1 MWLVAATLDI
11 AGLGSEKGT
20 FEEQIS
26 PLEARECSMEFGHVA
41 GCLEL
46 QKYLLVKM
54 WVPEGSLRLPS
65 PGAAWPMWQLQLTI
79 CFYMAP
85 GLRSL
90 YIFKFF

>member
-1 MWLVAATLDI
+1 MRHIPRAQCHMWLVAATLDI

-26 PLEARECSMEFGHVA
+26 PLEARECSMEFRHVA

-54 WVPEGSLRLPS
+54 WVENQSSLESQFRKGP
-65 PGAAWPMWQLQLTI
+65 
-79 CFYMAP
+79 
-85 GLRSL
+85 
-90 YIFKFF
+90 